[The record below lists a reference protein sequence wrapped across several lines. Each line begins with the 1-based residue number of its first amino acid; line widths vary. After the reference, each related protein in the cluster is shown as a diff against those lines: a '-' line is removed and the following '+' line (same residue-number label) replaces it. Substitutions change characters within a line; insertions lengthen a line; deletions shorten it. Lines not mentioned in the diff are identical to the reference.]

1 MSAAL
6 LRNTF
11 KCINLRLNTTAFTKR
26 NICTSPLRC
35 KWRNTGSADVE
46 RTLLKRDNLPAHY
59 QLIYRAPLEK
69 YVTWTK
75 NVSTF
80 TVSVIA
86 LIAGYQLATS
96 INFMNL
102 VRKIDVGVLVS
113 NEADLYFFAA
123 GFVLI
128 NLAIRIFVFKYP
140 LRIYKSGDKYVA
152 VFGSQMPVGTVKHYF
167 QRGQIAEYKNVLN
180 PWSHVIFKLDKR
192 SSMLMIDYFKTPS
205 EFHEMFQERQ
215 T

>member
-1 MSAAL
+1 MFLFS
-6 LRNTF
+6 
-11 KCINLRLNTTAFTKR
+11 
-26 NICTSPLRC
+26 TSPLRC

-140 LRIYKSGDKYVA
+140 LRIYKSGDKYVLNQLIFYTNYIIILQICCGFWFTNA
-152 VFGSQMPVGTVKHYF
+152 CGHSQTLFSAWPNSRV
-167 QRGQIAEYKNVLN
+167 
-180 PWSHVIFKLDKR
+180 
-192 SSMLMIDYFKTPS
+192 
-205 EFHEMFQERQ
+205 
-215 T
+215 